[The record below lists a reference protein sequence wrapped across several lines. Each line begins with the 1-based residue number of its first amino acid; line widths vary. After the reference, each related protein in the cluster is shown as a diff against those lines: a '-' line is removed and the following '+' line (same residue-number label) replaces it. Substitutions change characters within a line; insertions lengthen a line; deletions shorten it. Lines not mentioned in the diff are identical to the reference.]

1 MSDLIR
7 FIEVVLAHPM
17 HPRLVHFPVALSYL
31 GVLVVILAWWRR
43 DTFFDRAAFYIMG
56 LLALSTILAGLSGFM
71 DNLTLYA
78 GNAPNTSLK
87 LTLALVLLFIAT
99 GAALWRWFQ
108 PKLLNSPALAVL
120 YVLAFALCAG
130 LTTLL
135 GALGGI
141 IVWGTFRG

>member
-1 MSDLIR
+1 MPDLIR

-43 DTFFDRAAFYIMG
+43 DTFFDRVAFYTMG
-56 LLALSTILAGLSGFM
+56 LLALSTVVAGLTGII
-71 DNLTLYA
+71 DNQTLYA

-87 LTLALVLLFIAT
+87 LTLALGLLLIAT
-99 GAALWRWFQ
+99 GTALWRWFQ

-141 IVWGTFRG
+141 IVWGAWR